1 MAFRPPKAYK
11 NVKFLN
17 SSHARTIRIL
27 AEYLEPDA
35 RFRDAKIRDT
45 IVFFGSARLCDR
57 GSAQKAIEEAKDSMT
72 RRQAQRLL
80 RTSSFYEDAREL
92 SRLLTQWSMGL
103 SGNPARFV
111 ICSGGGPGIMEAAN
125 RGAHDAGGRSI
136 GLNISLPF
144 EQVPNPFITKRL
156 SFEFHYFFMRKY
168 WFAYLAKALV
178 IFPGGF
184 GTCDELFEILTLA
197 QTDKLS
203 KKIAVILY
211 GHDYWKQVLS
221 LDPMVEWGAISEED
235 LDLLKHCDTPTDAF
249 EQLRDHLIEHH
260 LEPRTPQEASAPG
273 IAKTRG

>member
-11 NVKFLN
+11 NIKFL
-17 SSHARTIRIL
+17 SSHYARTIRIL

-35 RFRDAKIRDT
+35 RFRKEKIHDT

-57 GSAQKAIEEAKDSMT
+57 ESAQKAIEGAQDSLS

-103 SGNPARFV
+103 SGDPARFV

-144 EQVPNPFITKRL
+144 EQVPNPYITRRL

-184 GTCDELFEILTLA
+184 GTCDELMEILTLN
-197 QTDKLS
+197 QTGKFKKKMLVLIYGKRYWDEVLNFDAMEQWGMIDPQDREFIQYADRPQQAFDLITSWLS
-203 KKIAVILY
+203 RY
-211 GHDYWKQVLS
+211 YPSNH
-221 LDPMVEWGAISEED
+221 E
-235 LDLLKHCDTPTDAF
+235 
-249 EQLRDHLIEHH
+249 
-260 LEPRTPQEASAPG
+260 
-273 IAKTRG
+273 